1 MEPVRALDRGLE
13 ILLCLAQES
22 REIGPSELSNLL
34 AMPNATV
41 IRLARTLEARKF
53 IKQNPQTGAYSLGV
67 TTLQL
72 SDSFI
77 AQLDFRK
84 VCCDC
89 MEELRDKTNESVSLY
104 TAEGDKRICIDR
116 VDSRDTRVPIIKIGY
131 LVPINIG
138 AAGKVL
144 LAFASTRG
152 NTYGVKES
160 ELSQTRK
167 QGYSISHSERV
178 NGVTAIAVPIFNNKS
193 QLVCSISIN
202 GSSEHFEGEKMD
214 FFIKETIKTGKKA
227 SSMLGYICK

>member
-34 AMPNATV
+34 AMPKATV
-41 IRLARTLEARKF
+41 IRLTRTLEARKF

-84 VCCDC
+84 VCRDC

-104 TAEGDKRICIDR
+104 TARICIDH

-138 AAGKVL
+138 AASKVL
-144 LAFASTRG
+144 LAFASTKG

-178 NGVTAIAVPIFNNKS
+178 NGITAIAVPIC

-202 GSSEHFEGEKMD
+202 GSSKHFEGEKMD

>member
-1 MEPVRALDRGLE
+1 M
-13 ILLCLAQES
+13 AQES

-34 AMPNATV
+34 AMPKATV

-53 IKQNPQTGAYSLGV
+53 IKQNPQTGAYSLGI
-67 TTLQL
+67 TTLQP

-84 VCCDC
+84 VCRDC

-144 LAFASTRG
+144 LAFASTKG

-178 NGVTAIAVPIFNNKS
+178 NGVTALQYLYLII
-193 QLVCSISIN
+193 
-202 GSSEHFEGEKMD
+202 
-214 FFIKETIKTGKKA
+214 KA
-227 SSMLGYICK
+227 SWFVLFRLMAQANILKAKKWTFLSKKQLKQAKKHPACLAIYVNNFLLQK

>member
-1 MEPVRALDRGLE
+1 M
-13 ILLCLAQES
+13 
-22 REIGPSELSNLL
+22 SNLL
-34 AMPNATV
+34 AMPKATV

-53 IKQNPQTGAYSLGV
+53 IKQNPQTGAYSLGI
-67 TTLQL
+67 TTLQP

-84 VCCDC
+84 VCRAC

-104 TAEGDKRICIDR
+104 TARICIDR

-144 LAFASTRG
+144 LAFASTKG

-167 QGYSISHSERV
+167 QGYSISHS
-178 NGVTAIAVPIFNNKS
+178 
-193 QLVCSISIN
+193 
-202 GSSEHFEGEKMD
+202 
-214 FFIKETIKTGKKA
+214 
-227 SSMLGYICK
+227 